1 MELPEAC
8 EKYGIIFVGPRPE
21 TMRQLG
27 DKIRAR
33 NIAKR
38 CGVPVVEGSEG
49 ISSFEDAEA
58 KTEEIGFPILLK
70 ASAGGGGRGM
80 RIVMERKDLKNA
92 FDMAVNEAQTAF
104 GDSTLFVERYV
115 QNGRHVEVQ
124 ILGDSSGK
132 VIHLGQ
138 RDCSSQRHY
147 QKVIEEAPPP
157 GLSDDLR
164 KNVLEAAVRLAEA
177 VGYNNA
183 GTVEFLVDKDRDQFY
198 FMEVNSRIQVEHPV
212 TEMITGVDLVGEQLR
227 IAFGD
232 PLPMTQAEV
241 QCKGHAIEC
250 RVTAED
256 PKDDFMPS
264 PGRITRFV
272 VPAGNNIRVDTHC
285 YEGYLI
291 TPYYDS
297 LMAKVI
303 AAGDNRD
310 SALER
315 LRSALSVFS
324 ISGVETNIPFLQ
336 FLIDQPQFI
345 TGNVNIK
352 WIEDVI
358 PRFLQT
364 QEGGKKR

>member
-1 MELPEAC
+1 
-8 EKYGIIFVGPRPE
+8 
-21 TMRQLG
+21 MRQLG

-58 KTEEIGFPILLK
+58 KAEEIGFPILLK

-92 FDMAVNEAQTAF
+92 FDMAANEAQTAF
-104 GDSTLFVERYV
+104 GDSTLFVERYM
-115 QNGRHVEVQ
+115 QNARHVEVQ
-124 ILGDSSGK
+124 ILGDGSGK
-132 VIHLGQ
+132 VIHLGE

-157 GLSDDLR
+157 GLSDDLS
-164 KNVLEAAVRLAEA
+164 KNVLEAAVTLAEA
-177 VGYNNA
+177 VAYKNA
-183 GTVEFLVDKDRDQFY
+183 GTVEFLVDKDRNQFY

-212 TEMITGVDLVGEQLR
+212 TEMITGVDLVREQLR

-232 PLPMTQAEV
+232 PLPMTQAEIH
-241 QCKGHAIEC
+241 CKGHAIEC

-264 PGRITRFV
+264 PGRITRFI
-272 VPAGNNIRVDTHC
+272 VPDGNHIRVDTHC

-291 TPYYDS
+291 PPYYDS

-303 AAGDNRD
+303 AVGDHRD
-310 SALER
+310 AALEK
-315 LRSALSVFS
+315 LRSALSAFS
-324 ISGVETNIPFLQ
+324 ISGVETNIPFLR
-336 FLIDQPQFI
+336 FLLDQPQFI
-345 TGNVNIK
+345 TGDVNCK
-352 WIEDVI
+352 WIEDVM

-364 QEGGKKR
+364 QEGGKRR